1 MAALLRLR
9 LKALAVAGYTTR
21 LVPEQKEQRAMA
33 PQIQETLPPAVQ
45 VSQMMVSQWMSQAI
59 RAAAELG
66 IGDALA
72 DGPLTSA
79 EVSERLA
86 TDPDATHRLLIA
98 LMPLDLVEQSDDG
111 FELTES
117 GRCLVTG
124 SPTSIHAW
132 VRLLGSGL
140 PAVGWGALP
149 ESVRTGQMASKL
161 QDGRPDTDSA
171 LWDELAADPEAAET
185 FHRAMYEITR
195 DSAPPI
201 AAAIDFNGA
210 RRVVD
215 VGGGAGGLLCAV
227 LDVNPHLEGVVL
239 DLAPARLSAS
249 KLFAERGLADRASF
263 VAGDFFESPLPPA
276 DVYLM
281 KNVIHDWDDAHA
293 HRILDNWRRT
303 TPDGAR
309 LMVVEAPL
317 PEQRSNST
325 LDWFLAFADLN
336 VMVNNGG
343 RERTEGEYRE
353 LLTAAGLEVTGIHDA
368 QLFSVIEA
376 TSKATVG

>member
-1 MAALLRLR
+1 
-9 LKALAVAGYTTR
+9 
-21 LVPEQKEQRAMA
+21 MA
-33 PQIQETLPPAVQ
+33 PQLQETLPPAVQ

-59 RAAAELG
+59 RAAVELG
-66 IGDALA
+66 IGDALSG
-72 DGPLTSA
+72 GPLSSA
-79 EVSERLA
+79 EVAERLS

-98 LMPLDLVEQSDDG
+98 LMPLDLVEQEGDR
-111 FELTES
+111 FELTEA

-149 ESVRTGQMASKL
+149 DSVRTGQMASKL
-161 QDGRPDTDSA
+161 QAGRPDTDSA
-171 LWDELAADPEAAET
+171 LWDELAADPEAANT

-201 AAAIDFNGA
+201 AEAIDLSDA
-210 RRVVD
+210 RRAAD

-227 LDVNPHLEGVVL
+227 LDANPHLEGVVF
-239 DLAPARLSAS
+239 DLEPARRSAEG
-249 KLFAERGLADRASF
+249 LLDERGLADRASF
-263 VAGDFFESPLPPA
+263 VAGSFFESPLPPA

-293 HRILDNWRRT
+293 RRILDNCRRT
-303 TPDGAR
+303 MPAGAR
-309 LMVVEAPL
+309 LMIVEAPL
-317 PEQRSNST
+317 PEQRSNT
-325 LDWFLAFADLN
+325 MLDWFLAFADLN

-343 RERTEGEYRE
+343 RERTEIEYRE
-353 LLTAAGLEVTGIHDA
+353 LLAASGLRVDALHDA
-368 QLFSVIEA
+368 QLFSVFE
-376 TSKATVG
+376 TTVAGSR